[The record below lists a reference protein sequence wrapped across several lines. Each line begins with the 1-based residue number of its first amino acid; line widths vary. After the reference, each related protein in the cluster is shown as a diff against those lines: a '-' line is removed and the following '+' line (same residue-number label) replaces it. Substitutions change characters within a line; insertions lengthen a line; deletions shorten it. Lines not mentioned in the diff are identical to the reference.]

1 MRPHP
6 TARLLACALLL
17 SVAGCA
23 ARPPLVVQSF
33 PASADLT
40 VEPKPLPPIEAL
52 TSEKAAADYDVSL
65 EAWGTRGWQ
74 TVARVCQWAKAS
86 GAKVDCPTP

>member
-1 MRPHP
+1 M
-6 TARLLACALLL
+6 
-17 SVAGCA
+17 
-23 ARPPLVVQSF
+23 
-33 PASADLT
+33 
-40 VEPKPLPPIEAL
+40 EPKPLPPIEAL